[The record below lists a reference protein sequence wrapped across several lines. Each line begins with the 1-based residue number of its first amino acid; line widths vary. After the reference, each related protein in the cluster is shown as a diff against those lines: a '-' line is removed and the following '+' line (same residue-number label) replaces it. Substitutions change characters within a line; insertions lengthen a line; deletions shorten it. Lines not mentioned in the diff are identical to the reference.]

1 MMRGILFFNYIRLLS
16 ACLLGLRVILVL
28 TVQVFTSNFLLHTVQ
43 PFLILVWI
51 KLLAGFGSLEICLIK
66 LKGQCHEKSC
76 SAEALV

>member
-51 KLLAGFGSLEICLIK
+51 KLLAGFGLKKSLEICLIK
-66 LKGQCHEKSC
+66 LSTVQT
-76 SAEALV
+76 ALMTF